1 MNERD
6 EKVLAYLKAK
16 NDWTKPTEIGMEVF
30 GASYSQASSKA
41 GAPLKRLV
49 SAGLVERSEKGRYR
63 IKQGNG
69 A

>member
-6 EKVLAYLKAK
+6 EKVLAYLEVK

-30 GASYSQASSKA
+30 GAYYSQASSRA
-41 GAPLKRLV
+41 GDPLKRLV
-49 SAGLVERSEKGRYR
+49 SAGLVERSGKGHYR
-63 IKQGNG
+63 IKRGNG